1 VVGDL
6 VGSQFGKTALAPQL
20 SPNKT
25 LEGLLGGMTASII
38 VSAAIVNNITPWSD
52 LGHAL
57 SLGVLVA
64 IMAPLG
70 DLCESMIKRDLKIKD
85 FGTLLPGQ
93 GGILDR
99 FDAILFC
106 LPAVYYLARYLEIG

>member
-1 VVGDL
+1 
-6 VGSQFGKTALAPQL
+6 
-20 SPNKT
+20 
-25 LEGLLGGMTASII
+25 M
-38 VSAAIVNNITPWSD
+38 IVNRITPWTD

-70 DLCESMIKRDLKIKD
+70 DLCESLLKRDLKIKD
-85 FGTLLPGQ
+85 FGTLLPGH
-93 GGILDR
+93 GGVLDR

-106 LPAVYYLARYLEIG
+106 LPAVLLPRPVPEDRLRATARGATSPPHVGA